1 MFCVS
6 SAHGN
11 HSPVVLIVTYHP
23 TNTAPA
29 NGGLELAVQLLHS
42 AGGVEALG
50 QQDDPIE
57 EEEGGDAIDD
67 VLHQLYSVWDQITHK
82 PPQCPVRDQRHR
94 AELVY
99 ISLGLENCNLYHSF
113 CENLEII
120 YNFG

>member
-1 MFCVS
+1 MSWLFVFCVS
-6 SAHGN
+6 SAHDN

-29 NGGLELAVQLLHS
+29 NGCLELAVQLLDS

-67 VLHQLYSVWDQITHK
+67 VLHQLYSV
-82 PPQCPVRDQRHR
+82 
-94 AELVY
+94 
-99 ISLGLENCNLYHSF
+99 
-113 CENLEII
+113 
-120 YNFG
+120 